1 MAIRR
6 EEVERIA
13 ELARL
18 ELPAE
23 RLDAVAGQL
32 SRVLDFVARLES
44 LDLEGDGA
52 ADAPGATDALREDR
66 ANGRRLGAELAT
78 RGAPEAEH
86 GFFLVPPI
94 VENVNP

>member
-18 ELPAE
+18 ELPPDQLE
-23 RLDAVAGQL
+23 RMAAQL
-32 SRVLDFVARLES
+32 SRVLDFVATLNQ
-44 LDLEGDGA
+44 LDLAGSEPSVLASPAG
-52 ADAPGATDALREDR
+52 ALRDDLV
-66 ANGRRLGAELAT
+66 NGRRLGAERAT
-78 RGAPEAEH
+78 QGAPESEH

>member
-18 ELPAE
+18 AIPAD
-23 RLDAVAGQL
+23 RLDLVAGQL
-32 SRVLDFVARLES
+32 SGVLDFVARLEG
-44 LDLEGDGA
+44 LDLADSAAVAAAGTGA
-52 ADAPGATDALREDR
+52 GLREDR
-66 ANGRRLGAELAT
+66 ANGRRLGAALAT
-78 RGAPEAEH
+78 RGAPEAED

>member
-18 ELPAE
+18 ELPPE

-44 LDLEGDGA
+44 LELDGDEGEGSGSA
-52 ADAPGATDALREDR
+52 DALREDR

>member
-18 ELPAE
+18 RVPPE
-23 RLDAVAGQL
+23 RLEVMADQL
-32 SRVLDFVARLES
+32 SNVLEFVAALDQ
-44 LDLEGDGA
+44 LDLASSEPGTFASPEG
-52 ADAPGATDALREDR
+52 ALREDLV
-66 ANGRRLGAELAT
+66 NGRRLGAELGT
-78 RGAPEAEH
+78 REAPESED

>member
-6 EEVERIA
+6 EEVERVA

-18 ELPAE
+18 EIPAD
-23 RLDAVAGQL
+23 RLDLVAGTL
-32 SRVLDFVARLES
+32 SKVLDFIARLEE
-44 LDLEGDGA
+44 LDLSASEAGA
-52 ADAPGATDALREDR
+52 AEGSGAGLREDR
-66 ANGRRLGAELAT
+66 ANGRRLGAQEAT
-78 RGAPEAEH
+78 RGAPEAED

>member
-18 ELPAE
+18 ELEPGEVERVAE
-23 RLDAVAGQL
+23 QL
-32 SRVLDFVARLES
+32 SRVLDFVARLEA
-44 LDLEGDGA
+44 LDLGDERPEPLASPEG
-52 ADAPGATDALREDR
+52 ALRDDVS
-66 ANGRRLGAELAT
+66 NGRRLGAGAAT
-78 RGAPEAEH
+78 AGAPEAEH

>member
-18 ELPAE
+18 ELAGE
-23 RLDAVAGQL
+23 RLDVVASQL
-32 SRVLDFVARLES
+32 SKVLDFVATLNQ
-44 LDLEGDGA
+44 LDLAGNEPSVFASPEG
-52 ADAPGATDALREDR
+52 ALREDR
-66 ANGRRLGAELAT
+66 VDGRRLGATLAT
-78 RGAPEAEH
+78 REAPESED

-94 VENVNP
+94 VENVHP

>member
-6 EEVERIA
+6 EEVGRIA

-18 ELPAE
+18 
-23 RLDAVAGQL
+23 RLDATQLDRMAGQL
-32 SRVLDFVARLES
+32 SNVLDFVAALNKLELS
-44 LDLEGDGA
+44 GSEPGTFASPEGGLR
-52 ADAPGATDALREDR
+52 ADEVDD
-66 ANGRRLGAELAT
+66 RRLGAEAAT
-78 RGAPEAEH
+78 REAPESED